1 MASVKY
7 YARASGS
14 HSLELL
20 RVENETR
27 LHVLVNP
34 EPFHKTTLPTSHQ
47 EQIISVN
54 PDTLSHIVLLKG
66 GSKNKG
72 DDPYPSAS
80 VISSAI
86 ELAMISNAIILS
98 SPQFDFWKALT
109 AQLPKRLLSPF
120 PFNDDSVFIDLFSFY
135 NPRIKEKQGFFSRI
149 LKAPATHFS
158 MGLSLKFT
166 ENTTI
171 GCLSHWQASPKSHL
185 LTDNL
190 VRHFTVLLPLTD
202 QAEFLSYN
210 FNAKRST
217 ESSSKKPLI
226 RNDWEII
233 KTIW

>member
-7 YARASGS
+7 YARASGL

-20 RVENETR
+20 RVENESR

-34 EPFHKTTLPTSHQ
+34 EPFHKATLPTSHQ

-66 GSKNKG
+66 GEKNKG
-72 DDPYPSAS
+72 GTPYPSTSA
-80 VISSAI
+80 ISSAI
-86 ELAMISNAIILS
+86 ELAMISNAIVLS
-98 SPQFDFWKALT
+98 SQQFDFWKLLT
-109 AQLPKRLLSPF
+109 TQLPKRLLRPF

-135 NPRIKEKQGFFSRI
+135 NPQTKENRGFFSRI
-149 LKAPATHFS
+149 LRTPATNFS

-190 VRHFTVLLPLTD
+190 ARHFTVLLPLTD
-202 QAEFLSYN
+202 QAELLSYN
-210 FNAKRST
+210 FDAKRST
-217 ESSSKKPLI
+217 ESSSQTPLI